1 MQYIS
6 YYDSPL
12 GKMLLAADEIGLT
25 GVWFDEQKY
34 FARCLDEAYEE
45 KEIPLFADV
54 KKWFDVYFSA
64 KKPDISI
71 PLHLVGTKFQMEVWE
86 YTLYDSLWKND
97 DLRRNCQT
105 DRFQKRDPDDVRTG
119 CGRSC
124 WAQSCFCDRAVSQ
137 SHRDK
142 RKLDRICRRN

>member
-12 GKMLLAADEIGLT
+12 GKMLLSADEIWLT

-86 YTLYDSLWKND
+86 ILCTIPYGKND

-105 DRFQKRDPDDVRTG
+105 DRFQKRDADDVRTG

-124 WAQSCFCDRAVSQ
+124 RA
-137 SHRDK
+137 
-142 RKLDRICRRN
+142 